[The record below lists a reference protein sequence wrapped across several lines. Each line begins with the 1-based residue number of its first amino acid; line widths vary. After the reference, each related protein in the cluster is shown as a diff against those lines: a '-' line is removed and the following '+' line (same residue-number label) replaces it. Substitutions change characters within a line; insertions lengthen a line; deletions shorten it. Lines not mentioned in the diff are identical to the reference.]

1 MQIAQKN
8 FYKKLLGRVGEKKA
22 GEFLRKKGYTI
33 LKTNYKTYCGEIDL
47 IAKDGEN
54 IVFIEVKT
62 RSSTKYGR
70 PCEAVKKY
78 KRNHI
83 IDSAKYYNYKNKIK
97 NIPIRFDI
105 IEVLLCNSNYKVNH
119 IKQAFSKT

>member
-47 IAKDGEN
+47 IAKDGED

-62 RSSTKYGR
+62 RSGDDFGAPS
-70 PCEAVKKY
+70 EAVTQKKQEKYY
-78 KRNHI
+78 KVASEYLQREKKLDSPCRFDVVEIENGEINHI
-83 IDSAKYYNYKNKIK
+83 IN
-97 NIPIRFDI
+97 
-105 IEVLLCNSNYKVNH
+105 
-119 IKQAFSKT
+119 AFSM